1 MSYEVRITRK
11 AFRDM
16 QDAADYIEFEKY
28 NPDAADNLLDT
39 AAEMIGSLSEYPER
53 YLLSEDAILRSW
65 GIRHF
70 PVKNYLVFY
79 TVVENTVYVVR
90 FLHQR
95 RDWISILH
103 QEGIDYKG
111 E

>member
-16 QDAADYIEFEKY
+16 QDAADYIEKEKY

-53 YLLSEDAILRSW
+53 YHLSEDAILRSW
-65 GIRHF
+65 GIRHSF
-70 PVKNYLVFY
+70 SSPRIRYNNGKERSAARCADRTLR
-79 TVVENTVYVVR
+79 R
-90 FLHQR
+90 FASL
-95 RDWISILH
+95 
-103 QEGIDYKG
+103 
-111 E
+111 